1 MEKQFLFLKNGTA
14 APLKELPCPEFEE
27 FRSAVIGKVN
37 ASCRVMAFFAMPEE
51 EKFRLIA
58 VLGDPE
64 KKGFELTSTVVGSQ
78 YPALTSD
85 APAFHWF
92 EQEIAEQY
100 GIVPVGHPWLKPLR
114 FHRSYTGKDAWE
126 RKADEEILPC
136 VTDYFTMEGEASHEV
151 AVGPVHAGVIEP
163 GHFRF
168 QCMGEDVYS
177 LEIEL
182 GYQHRGIE
190 KMLIG
195 GPDKKTIHFMET
207 AAGDT
212 TIASATNYAQIMEAL
227 GNVEVPRKSR
237 LFRAV
242 ALELERLANH
252 IGDLGALAGDVAFLP
267 TASFCGRIR
276 GEYLNM
282 TAELCGNRF
291 GRNLVV
297 PGGTR
302 FGLEVVRAQKVLKWI
317 KRVYPEL
324 QQALDL
330 MFDSPTVLDRF
341 ENTGTVSREDAVKA
355 GLVGVGGRAAGVDID
370 ARHDFPADDISRP
383 EKAAC
388 GTGDVISRARVRYD
402 EIIAAHEWLIP
413 VLEKISDYIPDHRA
427 NVPLAAES
435 IAVSVTEAW
444 RGELCHAAVTDANG
458 KFRRY
463 KIVDPSF
470 HNWFGLALAL
480 RNEEISNFPI
490 CNKSYSLSYCGHDL

>member
-1 MEKQFLFLKNGTA
+1 MENKFLSLKNGTCVS
-14 APLKELPCPEFEE
+14 LKELPSPEFED
-27 FRSAVIGKVN
+27 FRSAVIGKVKN
-37 ASCRVMAFFAMPEE
+37 ACRVMAFFAMPEDGD
-51 EKFRLIA
+51 FRLVA
-58 VLGDPE
+58 VLGNPAE
-64 KKGFELTSTVVGSQ
+64 KQFELTSTVVGSQ
-78 YPALTSD
+78 YPSLTPD

-92 EQEIAEQY
+92 EREIAEQY
-100 GIVPVGHPWLKPLR
+100 GITPVGHPWLKPLR
-114 FHRSYTGKDAWE
+114 FHHSFNGKDAWE

-136 VTDYFTMEGEASHEV
+136 VTDYFTMEGEAAHEV

-195 GPDKKTIHFMET
+195 GPDKRTIHFMET

-227 GNVEVPRKSR
+227 GNVEVPEKSR
-237 LFRAV
+237 LFRAI

-291 GRNLVV
+291 GRNLVL

-302 FGLEVVRAQKVLKWI
+302 FGLEVVRVQKVLKWI
-317 KRVYPEL
+317 NRVYPEL
-324 QQALDL
+324 QHALDL

-341 ENTGTVSREDAVKA
+341 ENTGTVSKDDAVSA
-355 GLVGVGGRAAGVDID
+355 GLVGVAGRAAGVCAD
-370 ARHDFPADDISRP
+370 ARHDFPADRISRP
-383 EKAAC
+383 VQAPC

-402 EIIAAHEWLIP
+402 EIIAAHEWLISA
-413 VLEKISDYIPDHRA
+413 LERLSDYIPDHRSEVKPA
-427 NVPLAAES
+427 PEC

-444 RGELCHAAVTDANG
+444 RGELCHVAVTDENG

-463 KIVDPSF
+463 KVVDPSF

-480 RNEEISNFPI
+480 RNEQISNFPI